1 MLGTD
6 LRAAAESAGLDVCP
20 WGHGELELTD
30 REAVAGKLRRVA
42 PDVVVNCAAWT
53 DVDRAEAAEEQARA
67 VNGAGAGNV
76 ASGAAAAG
84 AWTIHISS
92 DYVFDGGKLEPYVES
107 DPPGPLSAYGRSKL
121 AGEQAVAQAA
131 PGAHTIVRTS
141 WLFGTGGPCFPRT
154 ILRLAGTRDELT
166 VVEDQVG
173 TPTFTGHLA
182 SALVQLGE
190 QRLAGIVH
198 VAGGGQCSWFEFAR
212 AITEHAEL
220 PARIIPG
227 RTEDLG
233 RPAPRPR
240 YSALRSERAK
250 APVLPHWQEGLAA
263 FMAYETAATDP
274 PRAGGDARVTQAGTA
289 SR

>member
-1 MLGTD
+1 MLGAD

-20 WGHGELELTD
+20 WGRDELDVTD
-30 REAVAGKLRRVA
+30 RDAVAGKLRRVA

-53 DVDRAEAAEEQARA
+53 DVDKAEAAEEQARA

-76 ASGAAAAG
+76 ASGAAAVG

-107 DPPGPLSAYGRSKL
+107 DFPRPLSAYGHSKL

-131 PGAHTIVRTS
+131 PDAHTVVRTS
-141 WLFGTGGPCFPRT
+141 WLFGVGGPCFPRT
-154 ILRLAGTRDELT
+154 ILRLAGARDELT

-182 SALVQLGE
+182 NALVELGE
-190 QRLAGIVH
+190 LRLAGVVH

-212 AITEHAEL
+212 AITEHAQL
-220 PARIIPG
+220 RARIIPG

-240 YSALRSERAK
+240 YSALRSERPH
-250 APVLPHWQEGLAA
+250 APVLPHWREGLAA
-263 FMAYETAATDP
+263 FMASEATTTDP
-274 PRAGGDARVTQAGTA
+274 ARAGVRRA
-289 SR
+289 